1 MAVAFHQFG
10 FDFESANQNPRPSTN
25 AELPS
30 FQLPSLLLLGI
41 VSIPSI
47 GFCFFVCILLLKCW
61 SWTSPTPRAGAA
73 GGRWGVA
80 PKGEPMIGR

>member
-30 FQLPSLLLLGI
+30 FSVTEFALAGYRLD
-41 VSIPSI
+41 SIDR
-47 GFCFFVCILLLKCW
+47 FLFVCLYFVVEMLVLDESDTSGW
-61 SWTSPTPRAGAA
+61 RSWRPL
-73 GGRWGVA
+73 GRGS
-80 PKGEPMIGR
+80 KR